1 MNVEKSDLD
10 HSPSYG
16 GGSTGS
22 PLPVLASLVVIV
34 FGLRWF
40 SEQLAPI
47 ALGFILTIAIT
58 PLYTWLRGRGWPSWG
73 ALTATLAAGYG
84 ILLALVGSIVWSGYE
99 MIRLFG
105 RDEYSEGLSNL
116 QDDIGRWLQ
125 DLGVRE
131 GAVRDAVNNLDVSS
145 VIGHLGSALSG
156 VLGVASAVGLI
167 VLVMFFAVPD
177 GPRFTRI
184 IDTLAR
190 KQPYLNAGF
199 DLYVTR
205 TRSYLLVS
213 TVFGAIVAVLDGLA
227 LWIMGIPLVGVWV
240 VLSFVTNYIPNV
252 GFVIGVIPPALVAL
266 IGYDVNRMIWVIV
279 IYCALNFVI
288 QSLIQPRIVGDSVG
302 LSTSLTFLSLVFWS
316 FVIGPLGSVLA
327 IPLTL
332 FAKALLVDINPRLQ
346 WIRPLLS
353 LDEDQPVSVIDEA
366 RLAREDPLQLTRD
379 DPAASTS
386 QDSPQTD

>member
-10 HSPSYG
+10 QSPSYSDG
-16 GGSTGS
+16 GVGS
-22 PLPVLASLVVIV
+22 PLPLIASLIVIV

-40 SEQLAPI
+40 SGQLAPI

-73 ALTATLAAGYG
+73 ALAATLAAGYG
-84 ILLALVGSIVWSGYE
+84 ILLALVGSIIWSGYE
-99 MIRLFG
+99 LIRLFG
-105 RDEYSEGLSNL
+105 RDEYRQGLSNL
-116 QDDIGRWLQ
+116 QDDIGGWLQ
-125 DLGVRE
+125 DIGVRE
-131 GAVRDAVNNLDVSS
+131 GAVRDAVNNLDVGN
-145 VIGHLGSALSG
+145 VIGQLGSALSG
-156 VLGVASAVGLI
+156 VLGVASSIGLI

-184 IDTLAR
+184 VDRLAR

-199 DLYVTR
+199 DLFAAR

-213 TVFGAIVAVLDGLA
+213 TVFGAIVAVFDGLA
-227 LWIMGIPLVGVWV
+227 LWMMGIPLAGVWV

-266 IGYDVNRMIWVIV
+266 IGYDVNRMIWVVV
-279 IYCALNFVI
+279 IYSALNFVI

-332 FAKALLVDINPRLQ
+332 FAKALLVDINPQLQ

-353 LDEDQPVSVIDEA
+353 LDEDQPISVIDEA
-366 RLAREDPLQLTRD
+366 RQAREDPLQLTKD
-379 DPAASTS
+379 ESPANTHSDA
-386 QDSPQTD
+386 PQG

>member
-58 PLYTWLRGRGWPSWG
+58 PLYTWLRGRG
-73 ALTATLAAGYG
+73 LAV
-84 ILLALVGSIVWSGYE
+84 VGSTDRHPRSG
-99 MIRLFG
+99 L
-105 RDEYSEGLSNL
+105 RDPAR
-116 QDDIGRWLQ
+116 IGRIDRVERLRNDPPLWTRRVQRGPEQPSRRHRTVAPGSGRARGSGSRRGQQPRCLKC
-125 DLGVRE
+125 DRPPRKRVERRPGGGVCGRVDRP
-131 GAVRDAVNNLDVSS
+131 GDVLCRS
-145 VIGHLGSALSG
+145 
-156 VLGVASAVGLI
+156 
-167 VLVMFFAVPD
+167 D

-353 LDEDQPVSVIDEA
+353 LDEDQPISVIDEA

-379 DPAASTS
+379 DPAASTN
-386 QDSPQTD
+386 QGSPRAD

>member
-1 MNVEKSDLD
+1 
-10 HSPSYG
+10 
-16 GGSTGS
+16 
-22 PLPVLASLVVIV
+22 
-34 FGLRWF
+34 
-40 SEQLAPI
+40 
-47 ALGFILTIAIT
+47 
-58 PLYTWLRGRGWPSWG
+58 
-73 ALTATLAAGYG
+73 
-84 ILLALVGSIVWSGYE
+84 
-99 MIRLFG
+99 
-105 RDEYSEGLSNL
+105 
-116 QDDIGRWLQ
+116 
-125 DLGVRE
+125 
-131 GAVRDAVNNLDVSS
+131 
-145 VIGHLGSALSG
+145 
-156 VLGVASAVGLI
+156 
-167 VLVMFFAVPD
+167 MFFAVPD

-353 LDEDQPVSVIDEA
+353 LDEDQPISVIDEA

-379 DPAASTS
+379 DPAASTN
-386 QDSPQTD
+386 QGSPRAD